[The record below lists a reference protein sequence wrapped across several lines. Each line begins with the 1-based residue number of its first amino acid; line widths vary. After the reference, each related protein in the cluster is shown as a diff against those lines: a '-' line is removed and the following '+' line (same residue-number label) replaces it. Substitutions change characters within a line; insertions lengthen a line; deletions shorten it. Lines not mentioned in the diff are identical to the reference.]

1 MIKTLHPSVNVL
13 RDRALLPPGF
23 VQGRKVPGLS
33 YPDFRALY
41 SRWTKQGS
49 PSVIYLCPSGPGHK
63 GRFYALPET
72 WLEEGSKVR
81 RRPRVNGTETL
92 ELDPLSFWLQ
102 NPAEVAVKGRTPT
115 VTLPAPADVTPGQLA
130 ALDAKLDL
138 ILTQLNALRV
148 LWS

>member
-23 VQGRKVPGLS
+23 IQGRKLPGLS

-49 PSVIYLCPSGPGHK
+49 PSVVYLCPSDPSRK

-92 ELDPLSFWLQ
+92 ELELQ
-102 NPAEVAVKGRTPT
+102 NPAGVVVNGRTPA
-115 VTLPAPADVTPGQLA
+115 VTLTAPADVTSGQLA

-138 ILTQLNALRV
+138 VLKQLNALRV